1 MKWIYWRD
9 NCPAL
14 SANGNGWRS
23 IHFSVNALYQREMGE
38 NGIEMFD
45 DISHSKEIL
54 TAILVGVCVST
65 LIISIKCRRAFLRT
79 MSVSI
84 QFINNQIAVSLWNE
98 PKSVHFGEHN
108 NYQQKSDGNV
118 FSKQMDASLW
128 KKPKLSTF
136 EIIRVISSKMTAM
149 FFEWKYD
156 NIA

>member
-1 MKWIYWRD
+1 MQEFVTTEYIFKKISSS
-9 NCPAL
+9 NICAAL
-14 SANGNGWRS
+14 SANGNGWGS

-128 KKPKLSTF
+128 KKNQNCPLLRS
-136 EIIRVISSKMTAM
+136 
-149 FFEWKYD
+149 
-156 NIA
+156 